1 MIIRIVDEVDVNI
14 SEDLN
19 DKQSELILC
28 SLYNKKRLSTKLH
41 LFFDKDRLLILSVL
55 VIERYIKEFHLSDK
69 TKKYMYSY
77 LLAKKNNDTICDYMS
92 KWEFLENNSLCYC
105 RSQDEEC
112 ELTKILLKNHLI

>member
-1 MIIRIVDEVDVNI
+1 MIIRIVDEENINI

-41 LFFDKDRLLILSVL
+41 LFFNKDRLLVLAVL
-55 VIERYIKEFHLSDK
+55 VIERYMKEIHLSDE

-77 LLAKKNNDTICDYMS
+77 LLAKKNNDIKCDHMS
-92 KWEFLENNSLCYC
+92 KWEFLDNSTLCYC